1 MTIKQFN
8 GTYQANED
16 RLLFRFNT
24 ADDSEFRFWLTRRIA
39 LFILSATE
47 QLLEKKLEQS
57 HPPVAAKAIVQ
68 FQQKTMQEQA
78 DFSVHYE
85 AATRFPLGAD
95 PILVIDAKC
104 QISLIEQTQVLSLD
118 LTLAGGANINLS
130 LAMNTMHTMRTLID
144 KLVMQAQWS
153 KIKLDGDIT
162 SPSQLSAYQSAAPED
177 GVDIGDRDTPSDQA
191 PLKTKKQLH

>member
-8 GTYQANED
+8 GTYQVNED

-24 ADDSEFRFWLTRRIA
+24 ADDSEYRFWLTRRIS
-39 LFILSATE
+39 LFILRATE

-85 AATRFPLGAD
+85 AATRFPLGGD
-95 PILVIDAKC
+95 PVLVIDVQC
-104 QISLIEQTQVLSLD
+104 QISLIEKTQVLSLD
-118 LTLAGGANINLS
+118 LTLAGGAKINLS
-130 LAMNTMHTMRTLID
+130 LAINTVHTMRTLID
-144 KLVMQAQWS
+144 KLVMQAQWN
-153 KIKLDGDIT
+153 KIALDGDGT
-162 SPSQLSAYQSAAPED
+162 SSSQLSAHQSDALD
-177 GVDIGDRDTPSDQA
+177 GGIDDSPSDQA